1 MKKSLVFLI
10 VAAALGVLLANERP
24 HPETNNKMSQSIN
37 NDSSQT
43 NTASTDNNQTTTTND
58 IMKDGTFLGSVEKNE
73 YETVQVE
80 IKVSSTKITEINVP
94 ILDYTVGGRSVRVV
108 ENSLPLLKKDAITK
122 QSSKIDYVSGAT
134 LISKSFA
141 DSLETAIINAKK

>member
-24 HPETNNKMSQSIN
+24 HPETNNKISQSIN

-43 NTASTDNNQTTTTND
+43 KTVSTDNTQTTTNNV
-58 IMKDGTFLGSVEKNE
+58 MKDGTFLGSVEKNE
-73 YETVQVE
+73 YEIVQVE
-80 IKVSSTKITEINVP
+80 IKVSSSKITEINVP
-94 ILDYTVGGRSVRVV
+94 VLDYTIGGRSERVV
-108 ENSLPLLKKDAITK
+108 ENALPILKKDAIKK

-134 LISKSFA
+134 LISMSFA